1 MKLRRRRFKT
11 AYLAALVH
19 PIPLLEALQEL
30 KDRGDLEW
38 YEYGKYNTT
47 IKLTIYADLDTIIKE
62 ASTPVANN
70 RPFVRNK
77 MNEQTSARKIKK

>member
-11 AYLAALVH
+11 AYLATLVH

-30 KDRGDLEW
+30 IARGDLEW

-47 IKLTIYADLDTIIKE
+47 IKLTKFSGLGMMIKE
-62 ASTPVANN
+62 ASTPVVSGRPYVANKN
-70 RPFVRNK
+70 AKITV
-77 MNEQTSARKIKK
+77 RKIKK

>member
-1 MKLRRRRFKT
+1 
-11 AYLAALVH
+11 VH

-30 KDRGDLEW
+30 KAQGNLEW

-47 IKLTIYADLDTIIKE
+47 IKLTKHSGLDMIIKE

-77 MNEQTSARKIKK
+77 IYSEQTNARKIKK

>member
-19 PIPLLEALQEL
+19 PIPLLDALQEL

-38 YEYGKYNTT
+38 YEYGHYNTT
-47 IKLTIYADLDTIIKE
+47 IKLTTDAGLDMIIKE
-62 ASTPVANN
+62 ASTPVANG
-70 RPFVRNK
+70 RPYVANK
-77 MNEQTSARKIKK
+77 NAKITVRKIKK